1 MIKLYEI
8 DYRLSKYNTVNT
20 CLIDGKSKKD
30 VVRKFWL
37 LLPNCKINVVRK
49 FWLSSP
55 NCKIVITDIREITVI

>member
-37 LLPNCKINVVRK
+37 L
-49 FWLSSP
+49 SP

>member
-1 MIKLYEI
+1 MIKNKYKGVGINMIKLYEI
-8 DYRLSKYNTVNT
+8 DYRLSEYNTVNT

-30 VVRKFWL
+30 
-37 LLPNCKINVVRK
+37 VVRK